1 MYQSLTMQLSVLT
14 VFKMTDVRVET
25 YVQILLVLSGVI
37 VGWVQLI

>member
-1 MYQSLTMQLSVLT
+1 MQLSVLT